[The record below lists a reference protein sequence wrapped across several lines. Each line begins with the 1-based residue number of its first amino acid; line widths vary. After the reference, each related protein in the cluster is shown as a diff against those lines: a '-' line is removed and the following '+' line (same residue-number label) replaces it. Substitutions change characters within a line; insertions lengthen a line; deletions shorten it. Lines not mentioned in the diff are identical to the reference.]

1 MTRRLLVSLLLLM
14 LIAGA
19 RDTPALAQ
27 SPQAAAKA
35 TPTPTPMGVKATVE
49 GATLKV
55 RRGPA
60 TTFSVTASA
69 TYRRSFDVQ
78 GKTRDGA

>member
-1 MTRRLLVSLLLLM
+1 MTRRLTVSLLLLM
-14 LIAGA
+14 LIVSAS
-19 RDTPALAQ
+19 DTPAAQ
-27 SPQAAAKA
+27 SPQAAVKA
-35 TPTPTPMGVKATVE
+35 TPTPTPTGVKATVE

-69 TYRRSFDVQ
+69 MYRQSFDVQ